1 LHWQSALLLASRQAS
16 INRCTARFHERTRRH
31 SPSQV
36 LRLGVGL
43 CWTALTWLATPTARL
58 RSSSCRCRPSLCS
71 RVCDG
76 IPDAPRRRT
85 GRCAKQRWA
94 CLRPGVGAAA
104 QPASDIA
111 PQDRCGTPNPNPDAA
126 IGLRKAKQTADAT
139 AISSR
144 AGKDPSLLPTTMKRP
159 LSQQPDSTFAFFAHR
174 SPCIPADALQALRSP
189 TRRWWCAMR
198 SRSAK
203 PTRSILCALNRAR
216 AVLNGPPVEGRRCVC
231 LFVCLF
237 VCHRNAPRLSR

>member
-1 LHWQSALLLASRQAS
+1 MHWQSALLLASRQTS

-31 SPSQV
+31 SPSQA

-111 PQDRCGTPNPNPDAA
+111 PQDRCGFSLLKPTPDATT
-126 IGLRKAKQTADAT
+126 GLRKAKANGRFD
-139 AISSR
+139 SDRVGR
-144 AGKDPSLLPTTMKRP
+144 AGKRPIAVADCHEAAAIPT
-159 LSQQPDSTFAFFAHR
+159 A
-174 SPCIPADALQALRSP
+174 
-189 TRRWWCAMR
+189 
-198 SRSAK
+198 
-203 PTRSILCALNRAR
+203 
-216 AVLNGPPVEGRRCVC
+216 
-231 LFVCLF
+231 
-237 VCHRNAPRLSR
+237 